1 MREVHRKLSRSGA
14 LGPLAVIFLPL
25 ALFPIAGCAGPTDY
39 LQTPEGAIVGR
50 GGYWNYSPS
59 VIQTGDV
66 QKFWWCGAGTNPD
79 DDSQISDTILY
90 ESLDTVTHVTNGP
103 VVVLAET
110 KGSWDAKYTCNPKVI
125 QGTFINP
132 LGDGVTYSYEMFYVG
147 STSGVGNS
155 IGAAFSNDGIG
166 WKKYPQPVILST
178 SEVNYGV
185 GQPVAYN
192 ADGKSAITLFYEDYT
207 PAVHRVEAT
216 STDGIH
222 FTLQGTLT
230 TNGLDTTNPDPSW
243 ADMGYDPST
252 GYWYA
257 AFNLPTRSP
266 STTGGVTERGQ
277 YGFQLYRIPGSSLL
291 TGARPW
297 EMLKTVDTNL
307 TGYES
312 NFLPSLLHDKYGN
325 INIGSYPKLE
335 LFVSTAIPAPAWD
348 ASPESAGQ
356 SGSIFQWAI
365 AVNAYDPA
373 AGLLSLQRYRN
384 DKTFDVTSGW
394 ADPVKFFPD
403 TTLGHLYAAPRNG
416 ANQAFYSCKVD
427 SLGYFVSLDP
437 ACEGQRILGVNGYG
451 WAQKPA
457 GTAAIA
463 LYRCTSSQYGRFLS
477 KDPACEGNGTGKLLA
492 YGLP

>member
-1 MREVHRKLSRSGA
+1 
-14 LGPLAVIFLPL
+14 
-25 ALFPIAGCAGPTDY
+25 
-39 LQTPEGAIVGR
+39 
-50 GGYWNYSPS
+50 
-59 VIQTGDV
+59 
-66 QKFWWCGAGTNPD
+66 
-79 DDSQISDTILY
+79 
-90 ESLDTVTHVTNGP
+90 
-103 VVVLAET
+103 
-110 KGSWDAKYTCNPKVI
+110 
-125 QGTFINP
+125 
-132 LGDGVTYSYEMFYVG
+132 
-147 STSGVGNS
+147 
-155 IGAAFSNDGIG
+155 
-166 WKKYPQPVILST
+166 
-178 SEVNYGV
+178 
-185 GQPVAYN
+185 
-192 ADGKSAITLFYEDYT
+192 
-207 PAVHRVEAT
+207 
-216 STDGIH
+216 
-222 FTLQGTLT
+222 
-230 TNGLDTTNPDPSW
+230 
-243 ADMGYDPST
+243 
-252 GYWYA
+252 
-257 AFNLPTRSP
+257 
-266 STTGGVTERGQ
+266 
-277 YGFQLYRIPGSSLL
+277 
-291 TGARPW
+291 
-297 EMLKTVDTNL
+297 MLKTVDTNL

-365 AVNAYDPA
+365 AVNAYDPT

-463 LYRCTSSQYGRFLS
+463 LYSCTSSQYGRFLS